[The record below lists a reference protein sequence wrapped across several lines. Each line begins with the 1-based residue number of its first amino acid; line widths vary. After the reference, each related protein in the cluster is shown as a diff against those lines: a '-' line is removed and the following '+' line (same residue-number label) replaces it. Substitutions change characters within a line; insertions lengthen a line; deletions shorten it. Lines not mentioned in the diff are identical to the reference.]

1 MKITV
6 VGIDCVGL
14 SSAMLLSQTHE
25 VISLDA
31 ILEMIETVN
40 IRVLINFC
48 LSVNT
53 VTQ

>member
-6 VGIDCVGL
+6 VGIYCVGL

-31 ILEMIETVN
+31 ILDMIETEHTRTN
-40 IRVLINFC
+40 
-48 LSVNT
+48 
-53 VTQ
+53 

>member
-1 MKITV
+1 MISYEDTL

-31 ILEMIETVN
+31 ILDMIETEHTLTN
-40 IRVLINFC
+40 
-48 LSVNT
+48 
-53 VTQ
+53 

>member
-6 VGIDCVGL
+6 VGL
-14 SSAMLLSQTHE
+14 SSAMLLFQTHE

-40 IRVLINFC
+40 ILN
-48 LSVNT
+48 
-53 VTQ
+53 